1 MNKTGNEMSV
11 PLIPQAKQIINKYVD
26 KSTEA
31 NDYVFSILNTDR
43 DLTDPAVLDR
53 EISSKNALINK
64 NLKVIQKNAKI
75 KKCFSFHT
83 SRHSYADIA
92 RHKGADLY
100 ALSRSLGHEN
110 MATTERYL
118 KRLGNRVTDNTVKGI
133 FKGL

>member
-1 MNKTGNEMSV
+1 MSV